1 MNLISNKHKYTILR
15 VTELIK
21 GYLFWFLSF
30 FIKKNDN
37 IVIINSILN
46 KDFTDNSKALFEYL
60 VKKEEIK
67 TYFIINDDKLR
78 EKLSL
83 IYPNRIITNK
93 KIKDIFLIL
102 KAKTWFCS
110 TMELPLSGFLYRK
123 QRRVIHLGHGMPYK
137 KAGLLEE
144 RIKWYKKLYF
154 TLVTSNFSFSIAT
167 TDFFKPIIG
176 DIYGLPAS
184 RVKILPQPKTALL
197 AAEYQL
203 PIKGLNIDNY
213 NILYAPTWRPYD
225 TVKIF
230 PFYDLNTNDL
240 LKYLAEKNI
249 TIWLRLHPDF
259 EENIPNEL
267 LIHDNIKLFSS
278 KEYTDVNRYLQ
289 SFDCLITDYSSLY
302 FDFIN
307 LIKPVLFFDYDIE
320 IYKDKVGLVN
330 GYDKIKSGPSVN
342 SMAEFF
348 TYLEKLKS
356 DNNELLKKTK
366 EIDKICNFSISQN
379 EIYQFLYKELFKN

>member
-1 MNLISNKHKYTILR
+1 MNITNNKHKYTILR
-15 VTELIK
+15 ITELVK
-21 GYLFWFLSF
+21 GYLFWLLSF
-30 FIKKNDN
+30 FIKKDNN

-46 KDFTDNSKALFEYL
+46 KEFTDNSKALFEYL

-67 TYFIINDDKLR
+67 TYFIINDDILR

-102 KAKTWFCS
+102 KSKTWFCS

-144 RIKWYKKLYF
+144 NIKWYKKLYF

-167 TDFFKPIIG
+167 TDFFKPIIAN
-176 DIYGLPAS
+176 IYGLPAS

-197 AAEYQL
+197 ATEYQL
-203 PIKGLNIDNY
+203 AITDLNIDNY

-240 LKYLAEKNI
+240 LKYLAQKNI

-278 KEYTDVNRYLQ
+278 KDYTDVNRYLQ

-302 FDFIN
+302 FDFIH

-320 IYKDKVGLVN
+320 IYRDKVGLIN
-330 GYDKIKSGPSVN
+330 DYDKIKSGPSVN
-342 SMAEFF
+342 SMTEFF
-348 TYLEKLKS
+348 SYLDKLKS
-356 DNNELLKKTK
+356 DSYDLLKNTT
-366 EIDKICNFSISQN
+366 EIDKICNFSINKN
-379 EIYQFLYKELFKN
+379 EIYKFLYKELFKN